1 MCSSCWII
9 KAACRHARAGT
20 HMQPKVSLPQSEI
33 LITPLLGTWLEEE
46 TAVNTCFAETEI
58 NLTRTPFVET
68 ACRLQITWKTKPK
81 HISICLLL
89 LSKLPHH
96 FGVCACLLNN
106 SLVTISYEPEF
117 SNLYLRIKFL
127 SRKWCKFQRWLLPTS
142 LRLFR
147 SQDTHHWGR
156 REIPHILFQL
166 WPATFCL
173 PQILQTPPPCLITKT
188 HKMIKA

>member
-1 MCSSCWII
+1 
-9 KAACRHARAGT
+9 
-20 HMQPKVSLPQSEI
+20 MQPKVSLPQSEI

-127 SRKWCKFQRWLLPTS
+127 SRKWCKFQRWLLPMS

-156 REIPHILFQL
+156 GEIPHILFQL